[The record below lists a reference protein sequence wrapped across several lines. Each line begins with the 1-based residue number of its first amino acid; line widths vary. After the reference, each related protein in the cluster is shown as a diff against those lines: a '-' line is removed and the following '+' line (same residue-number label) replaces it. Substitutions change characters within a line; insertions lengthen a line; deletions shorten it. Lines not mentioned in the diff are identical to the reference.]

1 MTKFIRQH
9 RRTIVISAVVAVVC
23 SGASAWVEIYD
34 CRHRHSHVSHE
45 EAVRE
50 AGRQMSV
57 EIETRDAFGS
67 VIKNP
72 TKADLIVANR
82 ALRTQVAEL
91 RAENKRLGKQLSV
104 DAPFGSSAQMWPAD
118 GAK

>member
-1 MTKFIRQH
+1 MRNSTFG
-9 RRTIVISAVVAVVC
+9 VVAVVIAAFAV
-23 SGASAWVEIYD
+23 SPILMRRAPRQTI
-34 CRHRHSHVSHE
+34 VSHE

-50 AGRQMSV
+50 AGRKMSV

-91 RAENKRLGKQLSV
+91 RAENQRLGKQLSV

-118 GAK
+118 GVK